1 MCGEKC
7 GTECMFVF
15 IWNGWNTEEVM
26 ADSKY
31 KVNGDRKEAK
41 QRNMRD
47 CRRKATPG
55 TSGTW

>member
-1 MCGEKC
+1 
-7 GTECMFVF
+7 
-15 IWNGWNTEEVM
+15 M
-26 ADSKY
+26 ADPKY

-47 CRRKATPG
+47 CRRKATPS